1 MLMRRLFAPS
11 ARALKVVIPIGLV
24 ALGYA
29 FSMRYMVVQQTS
41 VGLACD
47 GGLAT
52 PLCAMRKLVIDLFEH
67 WVFGTVAIG
76 AAVLNL
82 VRPSV
87 VLFTIGLASAA
98 LGIVLYN
105 VGLAA
110 LATAL
115 LIMSFARPVTET
127 A

>member
-1 MLMRRLFAPS
+1 MRRLFAPS
-11 ARALKVVIPIGLV
+11 SRALNVVIPIGFV

-29 FSMRYMVVQQTS
+29 FYMRYMVVQQTS

-52 PLCAMRKLVIDLFEH
+52 SLCAMRKLVINLSQH
-67 WVFGTVAIG
+67 WVFGSLAIG

-82 VRPSV
+82 IRPSLV
-87 VLFTIGLASAA
+87 PFTVGLASAA
-98 LGIVLYN
+98 LGLVLYN

-110 LATAL
+110 LAAAL
-115 LIMSFARPVTET
+115 LIMSLARPAIET

>member
-1 MLMRRLFAPS
+1 MRRLFAPS
-11 ARALKVVIPIGLV
+11 ARALNVVIPIGFA

-29 FSMRYMVVQQTS
+29 FYMRYLVIQQTS

-52 PLCAMRKLVIDLFEH
+52 ALCETRRLVIALFQH
-67 WVFGTVAIG
+67 WVFGSIAI
-76 AAVLNL
+76 AAALFNL
-82 VRPSV
+82 IRPSL
-87 VLFTIGLASAA
+87 VLFTVGVAAAA

-110 LATAL
+110 LAAAL
-115 LIMSFARPVTET
+115 LIISFARPAIATE
-127 A
+127 